1 MNHEKKEDVNF
12 DMDSLD
18 REGLNNES
26 AAHEGVGDDGLRTQ
40 RKKGGRNS
48 AELTRQEAFVRS
60 HRRHHHEIASWRTVI
75 FILFLLLWEVSANLK
90 WIDSF
95 FFASPS
101 RVARCFVEQLKN
113 NSLLSHIG
121 VTLFETILSFLLV
134 ILLSLLISTLLWHSS
149 KLSEITE
156 PYLVVLNSLP
166 KSALA
171 PLFIVW
177 LGTGTKTII
186 VAGMSVAVFGS
197 IISFYT
203 GFQQVDAEKI
213 TLVYT
218 LGGNKRDAFFKVVF
232 PGSIP
237 ILLSTAKVNIGLAL
251 VGVIIGEF
259 LAARRGLGYLII
271 YGSQVFQLDMVI
283 TSIIILCIIALG
295 FYKAIQLIEHQIK
308 IRFKM

>member
-1 MNHEKKEDVNF
+1 MKAELTT
-12 DMDSLD
+12 DS
-18 REGLNNES
+18 GK
-26 AAHEGVGDDGLRTQ
+26 
-40 RKKGGRNS
+40 RKKAS
-48 AELTRQEAFVRS
+48 PELTRQEEFIRK
-60 HRRHHHEIASWRTVI
+60 HRKHHHEIASWRTLI
-75 FILFLLLWEVSANLK
+75 FVLFIVLWEVSANQK

-95 FFASPS
+95 FFSSPS
-101 RVARCFVEQLKN
+101 RVARCFVDQIRHN
-113 NSLLSHIG
+113 AMLSHIG
-121 VTLFETILSFLLV
+121 VTLLETVLSFLLV
-134 ILLSLLISTLLWHSS
+134 IAFSLLMSTLLWHSR
-149 KLSEITE
+149 KLSEILE

-177 LGTGTKTII
+177 LGTGTRTII

-203 GFQQVDAEKI
+203 GFQQVDNEKI
-213 TLVYT
+213 TLIYT
-218 LGGNKRDAFFKVVF
+218 LGGARRDAFLKVVL
-232 PGSIP
+232 PGSVP

-283 TSIIILCIIALG
+283 TSIIVLCVIALG
-295 FYKAIQLIEHQIK
+295 FYKSIQAIEHQIR

>member
-1 MNHEKKEDVNF
+1 MKTKKNDLTKQEEFIKNHK
-12 DMDSLD
+12 
-18 REGLNNES
+18 
-26 AAHEGVGDDGLRTQ
+26 
-40 RKKGGRNS
+40 
-48 AELTRQEAFVRS
+48 
-60 HRRHHHEIASWRTVI
+60 RHHHEISSWRFII
-75 FILFLLLWEVSANLK
+75 FIALLALWEISARAG

-101 RVARCFVEQLKN
+101 RVAGCFVTQLKN
-113 NSLLSHIG
+113 NALLSHIG
-121 VTLFETILSFLLV
+121 VTLYETLLSFLLV
-134 ILLSLLISTLLWHSS
+134 LILSLLVS
-149 KLSEITE
+149 
-156 PYLVVLNSLP
+156 YLVVLNSLP

-177 LGTGTKTII
+177 LGTGTRTII
-186 VAGMSVAVFGS
+186 VAGMSVAIFGS

-213 TLVYT
+213 TLIYT
-218 LGGNKRDAFFKVVF
+218 LGGKKRDAFFKVVL

-283 TSIIILCIIALG
+283 TSIIILCIIALC
-295 FYKAIQLIEHQIK
+295 FYKSIQFIEHQIK
-308 IRFKM
+308 KRLRM